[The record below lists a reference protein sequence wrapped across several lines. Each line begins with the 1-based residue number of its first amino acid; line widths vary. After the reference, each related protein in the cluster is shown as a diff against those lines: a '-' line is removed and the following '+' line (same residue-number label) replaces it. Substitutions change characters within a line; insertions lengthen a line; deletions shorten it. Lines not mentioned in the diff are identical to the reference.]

1 MGNKNKGKVIQMLSP
16 ENYIRK
22 KARSLPIYEC
32 WLNTEWEDSQMV
44 QVVMARKH
52 TNGNITVCFYL
63 VDLLCLGVKDTHY
76 MFNITETNYREQI
89 FNILQELKIELCDYT
104 LIHNIIFAGIEFAE
118 EYGFKPHKDFTS
130 VTQFMLEEDTE
141 DIELIEIEC
150 GENGNPVYVRGL
162 FDNDATVNKILKQ
175 LEHTAGK
182 GNFDFVDDTD
192 DDDELDEDWE
202 DEVFEDN
209 LDFENKYDSLKISE
223 KLILFKNQLQNLEK
237 LNEKEKIDFGDLLES
252 IINNYLNQEKADA
265 IYDTYWEILENIEI
279 TDEIPDE
286 MIASNQLSLIEN
298 PELKLQFSDLYNLM
312 LDYSPKAK
320 TELKSL
326 LKSYPDNPAIR
337 FLELS
342 ILRMESSRKYP
353 TKVDEYARKYPH
365 YPLIKL
371 LVEIKNI
378 VINDAF
384 DNNLSIE
391 TILENF
397 FPNRKSLHR
406 IEIYHILLLLLT
418 YSSRTKNLELTDALD
433 LLLEEFNLLAR
444 EIEILGYFVTM
455 GKFEFILSLLPDE

>member
-1 MGNKNKGKVIQMLSP
+1 LEHSAGAGNFN
-16 ENYIRK
+16 
-22 KARSLPIYEC
+22 
-32 WLNTEWEDSQMV
+32 
-44 QVVMARKH
+44 
-52 TNGNITVCFYL
+52 F
-63 VDLLCLGVKDTHY
+63 VD
-76 MFNITETNYREQI
+76 
-89 FNILQELKIELCDYT
+89 
-104 LIHNIIFAGIEFAE
+104 
-118 EYGFKPHKDFTS
+118 
-130 VTQFMLEEDTE
+130 EEDD
-141 DIELIEIEC
+141 DI
-150 GENGNPVYVRGL
+150 
-162 FDNDATVNKILKQ
+162 
-175 LEHTAGK
+175 
-182 GNFDFVDDTD
+182 
-192 DDDELDEDWE
+192 DEDWE

-209 LDFENKYDSLKISE
+209 LDFENKYDSFKISE
-223 KLILFKNQLQNLEK
+223 KLMLFKNQLQNLEK
-237 LNEKEKIDFGDLLES
+237 LNEKEKIDFGDLVES

-298 PELKLQFSDLYNLM
+298 PELKLQFSDLYNSM

-320 TELKSL
+320 TEFKSL

-337 FLELS
+337 FLELI
-342 ILRMESSRKYP
+342 ILRMDSSRKYP
-353 TKVDEYARKYPH
+353 AKVEEYARKYPH

-406 IEIYHILLLLLT
+406 IEVFHILLLLLT
-418 YSSRTKNLELTDALD
+418 YSTRTKNLELTDALD
-433 LLLEEFNLLAR
+433 LLLEEFNILEQ

-455 GKFEFILSLLPDE
+455 GKFEFILSLFPDE